1 LCLNKEKAL
10 IIFSLTHRLSLD
22 VIESDPESL
31 LSRHPCLGITW
42 QGIPKEVIPR
52 LVEVREVTL
61 FFCFFIA
68 CGFDHKK
75 QSWHGHGRH
84 VRPLALIATFTP
96 LEKGNSQQLS

>member
-1 LCLNKEKAL
+1 
-10 IIFSLTHRLSLD
+10 LTHRLSLD

-52 LVEVREVTL
+52 LVEVCEVTL

-75 QSWHGHGRH
+75 QSWHGHGL
-84 VRPLALIATFTP
+84 VGTYTPWPSLQPLL
-96 LEKGNSQQLS
+96 L